1 MVEPLV
7 IPFVVVVR
15 DELADGAT
23 PRALADQD
31 QALEAGCLDGAH
43 EARRVGVQ
51 VRRAG
56 GASDG
61 GDIGRGERVAPGRPE
76 ARVAVM
82 DEDPDVSQA
91 SVLGLGGVP
100 HELGD
105 PRPVGLGADAR
116 DLTAAAGQVNQAQH
130 GEAGQAAW
138 RPDRDREAVG
148 GGEHVSVGR
157 ETLPPGRARLA
168 VGGGFSAARL
178 AHVGE
183 GAPRDLMPEVA
194 AGTPTPGVAPRA
206 VLGGHPDDE
215 PADRV
220 HAPWAARSATAA
232 AGVCPRDQL
241 SMPAEEGIGRD
252 QGVPVTAYPS
262 PEARG
267 LGGPAPALGVGE
279 PEPARTALLSEDA
292 MLFLERVND
301 VTRLLVDPARDG
313 HDEELKHVGNRRH
326 TGRAEQRLS
335 AVTNVATRRASSVES
350 ARRTASIGF
359 LDSTTLTLV
368 SNAGAHTIPDS
379 YLHGDIY
386 EGEIED
392 VVRVPSQP
400 ATDERSLVRRVI
412 VLAPAVGVMVGT
424 ADLDA

>member
-31 QALEAGCLDGAH
+31 HALEAGVLDGAH
-43 EARRVGVQ
+43 EALRVGVQ

-76 ARVAVM
+76 ERVAVM
-82 DEDPDVSQA
+82 DEDPDVSQE
-91 SVLGLGGVP
+91 SVLGIGGVP

-116 DLTAAAGQVNQAQH
+116 DLTAAAGQVNQDRH

-138 RPDRDREAVG
+138 RPDLDREAVG
-148 GGEHVSVGR
+148 GGEHVPVGR
-157 ETLPPGRARLA
+157 EKLPPGRALLA
-168 VGGGFSAARL
+168 FGGGFEAAL
-178 AHVGE
+178 LEHVGD
-183 GAPRDLMPEVA
+183 GAPRDLMTEVT
-194 AGTPTPGVAPRA
+194 AGTPNTGVAPLA

-220 HAPWAARSATAA
+220 HDPWAARSATAA
-232 AGVCPRDQL
+232 AVVLPRDQL

-252 QGVPVTAYPS
+252 QGVQVTEYPS

-267 LGGPAPALGVGE
+267 LCGQARRWVGE
-279 PEPARTALLSEDA
+279 PETARTELLSEDA
-292 MLFLERVND
+292 ILFLEIVDD
-301 VTRLLVDPARDG
+301 VALLLVDPPSNGD
-313 HDEELKHVGNRRH
+313 DEALQGLWKRKH
-326 TGRAEQRLS
+326 TERAYQRW
-335 AVTNVATRRASSVES
+335 VATMKA
-350 ARRTASIGF
+350 AA
-359 LDSTTLTLV
+359 
-368 SNAGAHTIPDS
+368 
-379 YLHGDIY
+379 
-386 EGEIED
+386 
-392 VVRVPSQP
+392 
-400 ATDERSLVRRVI
+400 
-412 VLAPAVGVMVGT
+412 
-424 ADLDA
+424 

>member
-1 MVEPLV
+1 M

-31 QALEAGCLDGAH
+31 HALEAGVLDGAH
-43 EARRVGVQ
+43 EALRVGVQ

-56 GASDG
+56 GASEG

-76 ARVAVM
+76 ARVAGM
-82 DEDPDVSQA
+82 DEEPDVSQE
-91 SVLGLGGVP
+91 SVLGIGGVP

-116 DLTAAAGQVNQAQH
+116 DRNAAAGQVNQDQH

-138 RPDRDREAVG
+138 RPDLDSAAVG
-148 GGEHVSVGR
+148 GGEHVPVGR
-157 ETLPPGRARLA
+157 EQLPPGRALRA
-168 VGGGFSAARL
+168 CGGGFEAALL

-194 AGTPTPGVAPRA
+194 AGTPNTGVAPLA

-220 HAPWAARSATAA
+220 QDPWAARSATAA
-232 AGVCPRDQL
+232 AVVLPRDQL

-252 QGVPVTAYPS
+252 QGVQVTAYPS

-267 LGGPAPALGVGE
+267 LCGQAPALGVGE
-279 PEPARTALLSEDA
+279 PETARTELLSADA
-292 MLFLERVND
+292 ILFLERVND
-301 VTRLLVDPARDG
+301 VTRLLVDPARAG
-313 HDEELKHVGNRRH
+313 HDEELQHLGNRRQ
-326 TGRAEQRLS
+326 TGRALVHDSKLTVNDPNPEASHRPILYDS
-335 AVTNVATRRASSVES
+335 GRPSSVIWFRTLHATTDSATRPPRDRARSRSPRIDVYRKN
-350 ARRTASIGF
+350 AF
-359 LDSTTLTLV
+359 STRAW
-368 SNAGAHTIPDS
+368 SW
-379 YLHGDIY
+379 
-386 EGEIED
+386 
-392 VVRVPSQP
+392 
-400 ATDERSLVRRVI
+400 
-412 VLAPAVGVMVGT
+412 
-424 ADLDA
+424 